1 MTSVTTMNDE
11 MIIEEIKDDQDS
23 IIEKSYDR

>member
-1 MTSVTTMNDE
+1 MTSATTINDE
-11 MIIEEIKDDQDS
+11 LIIEEIKDDQDS